1 MIPSR
6 PQTPIGGSQSVSPVL
21 LRSNSA
27 ILGSQGGGSMQ
38 LGQYNMNLVGN
49 SPGVSSLINQSFGKG
64 SSSSGL
70 SGLESSPISMVA
82 NDVGF
87 CSSFDGSNMV
97 SSASSGKVQSK
108 RIANPSGG
116 HQPQIQ
122 QFEPH
127 MLQHGQKQF
136 QSIPGGLG
144 AMGPVK
150 LEPLVTNEH
159 IGSQRR
165 FQSLHSLG
173 SVKLEPQQNQIGRG
187 IGPVKMENQLSVQS
201 ALRQQQQQQQ
211 FLNMSRQSP
220 QAAVAQMNYLQQQQ
234 ILQLQQQQ
242 QILRAFPHQQ
252 PQMQQFQQQNS
263 PVRSVA
269 RPPYEPG
276 TGARRLTQYMYQQQ
290 HKPQDNNI
298 EFWRKFVA
306 EFFAPNARKRLCV
319 SLYGNSRQTNGV
331 FPQDLRHCEI
341 CNHKPGR
348 GFETTVE
355 VLPRLF
361 KIKYD
366 SGTLEE
372 LLYVDMPHEYHNAS
386 GQIVLDYAKAIQESV
401 FEHLRVV
408 RNGRLRIV
416 FSPDLKICSWE
427 FCACRHEELIPR
439 RLITPQVSQLGAV
452 AQKYQASAQNAS
464 LNSSSSDLE
473 SNCNMFLASA
483 RQLSKALEIPLVN
496 DLGYTKR
503 YVRCLQIS
511 EVVNCM
517 KDLID
522 YTTQEAGKGPIES
535 LAQFPRRTRPGVHNS
550 DQQPPEKKQRQITGH
565 TSNDDHY
572 SVQASVMHPSSSSVA
587 ASANNSLGTSSTT
600 SSSITVAGLF
610 HQNSMNSRI
619 ENQMTSPGSPYTG
632 TSVQIPSAGSSTTL
646 PPAQPNPSSP
656 FSCLTP
662 SSSNNPP
669 QSSHNT
675 VAASTA
681 INHVSSANSPVQTPM
696 QQSSQSNEVD
706 PNEFQSSVEKIIQ
719 EMMISSQ
726 FSGSG
731 SMGSVDYEG
740 NNMKDINKVTQS
752 RQNMLTSGPCLE
764 GNLMGN
770 NKSSTVGGGFGNL
783 NGQNRLSA
791 STSGITTA
799 MGNASG
805 TLSGRFAMPVM
816 NHDAGMNH
824 QQQALAYQLL
834 NGLGANLM
842 FPGRSKENKEYTA

>member
-27 ILGSQGGGSMQ
+27 ILGSQGDGSMQ
-38 LGQYNMNLVGN
+38 PGQYNMNLVGN
-49 SPGVSSLINQSFGKG
+49 SPSASSLINQGFGKG
-64 SSSSGL
+64 VSSSGL
-70 SGLESSPISMVA
+70 SGLESTIISMVA

-87 CSSFDGSNMV
+87 SSLFDGSNMM

-108 RIANPSGG
+108 QISNPSVN
-116 HQPQIQ
+116 HQPQVQ

-127 MLQHGQKQF
+127 MIKHGQNQF
-136 QSIPGGLG
+136 QSIRGGLG

-150 LEPLVTNEH
+150 LEPHVINDQIAPH
-159 IGSQRR
+159 RR
-165 FQSLHSLG
+165 LQSLQSLG
-173 SVKLEPQQNQIGRG
+173 SVKVEPQQNRIGTG
-187 IGPVKMENQLSVQS
+187 IGPVKVENQLSVQS
-201 ALRQQQQQQQ
+201 VLQQQQQQQQ
-211 FLNMSRQSP
+211 FFQMSRQSP

-242 QILRAFPHQQ
+242 QLLRAFPHQQ
-252 PQMQQFQQQNS
+252 PQIQQFQQQNL

-276 TGARRLTQYMYQQQ
+276 TGARRLTQYIYQQR
-290 HKPQDNNI
+290 HRPQENNI

-306 EFFAPNARKRLCV
+306 EFFASNARKRLCV

-331 FPQDLRHCEI
+331 FPQDLWHCEI
-341 CNHKPGR
+341 CNCKPGR

-372 LLYVDMPHEYHNAS
+372 LLYVDMPREYQNAS

-408 RNGRLRIV
+408 RNGQLRII

-439 RLITPQVSQLGAV
+439 RLIIPQVSQLGVV

-464 LNSSSSDLE
+464 SSSSSPDLE
-473 SNCNMFLASA
+473 NNCNMFLASA
-483 RQLSKALEIPLVN
+483 CQLAKALEIPLVN
-496 DLGYTKR
+496 DLGFTKR

-522 YTTQEAGKGPIES
+522 YTTQDAGKGPIES
-535 LAQFPRRTRPGVHNS
+535 LAQFPRKTRPFSGVHDS
-550 DQQPPEKKQRQITGH
+550 DQQPPEKKQCQITGH
-565 TSNDDHY
+565 TSNDDHHT
-572 SVQASVMHPSSSSVA
+572 VRASIMHPSTSSGV
-587 ASANNSLGTSSTT
+587 ASANNSLGTNSTT
-600 SSSITVAGLF
+600 SSAITVGGLL

-632 TSVQIPSAGSSTTL
+632 TSVQIPSAGSSTTW

-662 SSSNNPP
+662 SSSGNPS

-675 VAASTA
+675 LAASTA
-681 INHVSSANSPVQTPM
+681 INHVCSANSPVQTPM

-706 PNEFQSSVEKIIQ
+706 PNEFQSSVEKIMQ
-719 EMMISSQ
+719 EMISSR
-726 FSGSG
+726 FSGTG
-731 SMGSVDYEG
+731 GMVSVDYEG
-740 NNMKDINKVTQS
+740 NNMDINRVTES
-752 RQNMLTSGPCLE
+752 RKNVLTNFPYVE
-764 GNLMGN
+764 GNVMR
-770 NKSSTVGGGFGNL
+770 NKSINVGGGFGNL
-783 NGQNRLSA
+783 NGKNHLSA
-791 STSGITTA
+791 STSGITA
-799 MGNASG
+799 EMGNVSG

-816 NHDAGMNH
+816 DHDTGMNH
-824 QQQALAYQLL
+824 QQQELAYQLH
-834 NGLGANLM
+834 NSIGAVYRYLDPQ
-842 FPGRSKENKEYTA
+842 FDWTT